1 MRQKTRFKFNAYL
14 TRQAELN
21 GVDTGDLNKKFSV
34 EPSVTQTIMTRVQE
48 SSEFLSRINIV
59 PVAELTAEKIGLGVN
74 GSVASTTDTDGG
86 DERETA
92 EFASLDSEKYFCE
105 QVNFDFHMRYNTLDL
120 WARYQD
126 FQTRLRDAIIQRQ
139 ALDRII
145 IGFNGTH
152 RATTSNRALNPLL
165 QDIAPGWLQKYRN
178 NAPKRVMSKIIGED
192 GEVVSEKIRVGH
204 GGDYVNLDALVM
216 DARSSMIAEWYQE
229 DPELVVI
236 TGRNLMQDK
245 YFPLVNKE
253 QDNSE
258 TIAADVII
266 SQKRIGNLP
275 AVSVPYFPPN
285 ALLITRL
292 DNLSIYWLEDSH
304 RRHIDENAKR
314 DRIENYESIKQDYVV
329 EDYACGCLVE
339 NIEILPAKKD
349 STSAPTAAALMVSDA
364 PNYDGLAAAIMAAVK
379 VASNPEDAT
388 AETATET
395 PPETTEEAPA
405 AKGSK

>member
-152 RATTSNRALNPLL
+152 RAKTSNRALNPLL

-192 GEVVSEKIRVGH
+192 GEVTSEKIRVGH

-329 EDYACGCLVE
+329 EDYTCGCLVE
-339 NIEILPAKKD
+339 NIEILSPPPKKEETEKAD
-349 STSAPTAAALMVSDA
+349 KSDINRLTDALVDVVKAVST
-364 PNYDGLAAAIMAAVK
+364 
-379 VASNPEDAT
+379 
-388 AETATET
+388 
-395 PPETTEEAPA
+395 PA
-405 AKGSK
+405 ATDEGK